1 MRERPVGRW
10 VHLPLL
16 VLTAL
21 ALAPLAFMFTTAL
34 GEPGRT
40 LRAEVSLLP
49 MLIPQTWRWEN
60 FAEVWE
66 KVSFLRYYLNSLV
79 ISLLV
84 TFGQVLTSAMAAY
97 AFARLEWPGR
107 NRLFMAYLATLMI
120 PGAVTMIPNFILMKS
135 LPELFS
141 GWFPFVDWLSL
152 RHLTPDPASPLFG
165 RWVGLDSYFALI
177 LPGMFSAYGTF
188 LLRQFL
194 LNQPRELEEAAEID
208 GCGHARIF
216 FHITLPLAAP
226 GVATLAIFTFMGS
239 WGSFLWP
246 LVTINHNE
254 LRTLPLGLQAF
265 QGQYGTEWHLLMAA
279 ALLMLL
285 PILVVF
291 LAGQR
296 FFLRGLMLGGVKG

>member
-1 MRERPVGRW
+1 MREQPVSRW
-10 VHLPLL
+10 AHLPLL
-16 VLTAL
+16 ILAAL
-21 ALAPLAFMFTTAL
+21 ALAPLAFMLTTAL
-34 GEPGRT
+34 SEPGRT

-49 MLIPQTWRWEN
+49 MLIPRTWHWSN
-60 FAEVWE
+60 FVEVWE
-66 KVSFLRYYLNSLV
+66 KAPFFRYYVNSLM
-79 ISLLV
+79 ISL
-84 TFGQVLTSAMAAY
+84 TITSGQVLTSAMAAY
-97 AFARLEWPGR
+97 AFARLTWPGR
-107 NRLFMAYLATLMI
+107 DRLFFAYLATLMI

-135 LPELFS
+135 LPEVLEKLL
-141 GWFPFVDWLSL
+141 PFVDWLSL
-152 RHLTPDPASPLFG
+152 RHFTPNPSSPMVG

-194 LNQPRELEEAAEID
+194 LSQPQELEEAAEID

-226 GVATLAIFTFMGS
+226 GLATLAIFTFMGS

-246 LVTINHNE
+246 LVTVNHDE

-285 PILVVF
+285 PMLVVF
-291 LAGQR
+291 VAGQR